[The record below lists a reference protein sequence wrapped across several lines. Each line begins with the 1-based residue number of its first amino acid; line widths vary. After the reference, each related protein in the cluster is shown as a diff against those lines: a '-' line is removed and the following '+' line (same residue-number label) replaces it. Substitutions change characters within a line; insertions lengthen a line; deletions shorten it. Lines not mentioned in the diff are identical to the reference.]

1 MGRSGFP
8 SPSHHGGSFLPRF
21 AFRAGLFFFFFLINV
36 GNLQVKEK
44 GGRERVGVEW
54 KGDGLISVPANVSM
68 TSKNELRFIE

>member
-21 AFRAGLFFFFFLINV
+21 AFRAGLFFFFLIHV

-44 GGRERVGVEW
+44 GKSGC
-54 KGDGLISVPANVSM
+54 
-68 TSKNELRFIE
+68 